1 MDEHL
6 KDRLA
11 FMGSLAS
18 GLAHEIKNPLSTMTI
33 TLGLLRE
40 DFEDAESTRDRRTL
54 RKIQLLD
61 QEVTR
66 LEHIVQDFLRFAG
79 GRAVRPQLVN
89 VNIWLAELLDFFE
102 PSCAEGD
109 VRLVRVLGEKLPEI
123 LADPELLKQAFL
135 NLLANALQAM
145 PDGGDLTV
153 RTWFRGDRVR
163 IDVRDTGVGIPN
175 DVLPRIWQV
184 YYSTKDTGS
193 GLGLPTV
200 RRIIA
205 EHGGEIDVDSRPR
218 VGTTFSVLLP
228 LPRTIGR
235 DEPLRLP
242 GSPVLDL
249 GDDVSDDGISDDDIS
264 NDGARSDAAQSSTT
278 SAINVDPIDAAGAPG
293 EKESS

>member
-40 DFEDAESTRDRRTL
+40 DFEDAETTRDQRTL

-61 QEVTR
+61 LEVTR
-66 LEHIVQDFLRFAG
+66 LEHIVQDFLSFAG
-79 GRAVRPQLVN
+79 GHAVRPQLVD
-89 VNIWLAELLDFFE
+89 VNGWLSELLDFFE

-109 VRLVRVLGEKLPEI
+109 VRLERILGEGLPEI
-123 LADPELLKQAFL
+123 LADPELLKQAIL

-145 PDGGDLTV
+145 PEGGFLTV

-163 IDVRDTGVGIPN
+163 IDVRDTGVGIPR
-175 DVLPRIWQV
+175 DELSRMWQV

-205 EHGGEIDVDSRPR
+205 EHGGDVNVESRPGH
-218 VGTTFSVLLP
+218 GTTFSILLP
-228 LPRTIGR
+228 LPRALGSE
-235 DEPLRLP
+235 EPLRLP
-242 GSPVLDL
+242 GSPVLEERDL
-249 GDDVSDDGISDDDIS
+249 PAIIAGADATELSDE
-264 NDGARSDAAQSSTT
+264 ST
-278 SAINVDPIDAAGAPG
+278 IDAATADRARENAGPAG
-293 EKESS
+293 EKERP

>member
-40 DFEDAESTRDRRTL
+40 DFEDAETTRDRRTL
-54 RKIQLLD
+54 RKIQLMD

-79 GRAVRPQLVN
+79 GHAVRPRLVN
-89 VNIWLAELLDFFE
+89 VNAWLSELLDFFE
-102 PSCAEGD
+102 PSCVEGG
-109 VRLVRVLGEKLPEI
+109 VRLVRVLGDGLPEV
-123 LADPELLKQAFL
+123 LADPELLQQAFL
-135 NLLANALQAM
+135 NLLGNALQAM
-145 PDGGDLTV
+145 PEGGDLTV

-184 YYSTKDTGS
+184 YYSTKNTGS

-205 EHGGEIDVDSRPR
+205 EHGGDISVESLPR
-218 VGTTFSVLLP
+218 RGTTFTVLLP
-228 LPRTIGR
+228 LPRTLGR

-242 GSPVLDL
+242 GSPVPEAPDEMPAEIDRDLDVAHDT
-249 GDDVSDDGISDDDIS
+249 GP
-264 NDGARSDAAQSSTT
+264 A
-278 SAINVDPIDAAGAPG
+278 G
-293 EKESS
+293 EKETL

>member
-40 DFEDAESTRDRRTL
+40 DFEEAETTRDQRTL
-54 RKIQLLD
+54 RKIRLLD

-79 GRAVRPQLVN
+79 GHAVRPRLVN
-89 VNIWLAELLDFFE
+89 VNAWLSELLDFFE
-102 PSCAEGD
+102 PSCAEGE
-109 VRLVRVLGEKLPEI
+109 VHLVRVLGQGLPEV
-123 LADPELLKQAFL
+123 LADPELLSQAFL
-135 NLLANALQAM
+135 NLLGNALQAM

-175 DVLPRIWQV
+175 DILPRIWQV
-184 YYSTKDTGS
+184 YYSTKATGS

-205 EHGGEIDVDSRPR
+205 EHGGEISVESLLRR
-218 VGTTFSVLLP
+218 GTTFSVLLP
-228 LPRTIGR
+228 LPRTLGR

-242 GSPVLDL
+242 GSPVLDA
-249 GDDVSDDGISDDDIS
+249 DDDQVVILPTAATIS
-264 NDGARSDAAQSSTT
+264 PTDHAHDAG
-278 SAINVDPIDAAGAPG
+278 PAGEEEP
-293 EKESS
+293 S